1 MHGPVRFVQAVPTAV
16 VCAVPVRTASHA
28 SIRQASTYRTALGL
42 HAERKHLPA
51 CLVLAIAL
59 QITTD
64 RAWSP
69 AAMHRHGGRRLAR
82 SHVLRRTRGGQ
93 LERSRFRRFIL
104 PAGLDVCWRGG
115 QRFHSASGC
124 RLLLNVDVFIRTT
137 YPRSL
142 SCLLYV
148 LENPLPDSVP
158 ACPQQ

>member
-1 MHGPVRFVQAVPTAV
+1 
-16 VCAVPVRTASHA
+16 
-28 SIRQASTYRTALGL
+28 
-42 HAERKHLPA
+42 
-51 CLVLAIAL
+51 
-59 QITTD
+59 
-64 RAWSP
+64 
-69 AAMHRHGGRRLAR
+69 MHRHGGRRLAR

-158 ACPQQ
+158 ACPVPNNDYHYTCSAVRTKLDDQELAAS